1 MDAAVVP
8 VQIPCRIFALWLS
21 CRSGGCKMKRQDFSA
36 LPFYMTQEE
45 LRLFFLPVWQLN
57 QKKIEVKV
65 PSVSIFL

>member
-1 MDAAVVP
+1 
-8 VQIPCRIFALWLS
+8 
-21 CRSGGCKMKRQDFSA
+21 MKRQDFSA